1 MPERICAIGR
11 DGDAWSL
18 NVSSRPS
25 RSEAAA
31 ARCARPSSAA
41 SLESCRAR
49 GRDCLRLR
57 ATHPGLD
64 GLAVALGEMVDR
76 GLQPARATASMRVPR
91 TDISARVTL
100 SIRRADFVAI
110 TYSSPWPWIGRPT
123 SFSKLSSPCAVSRK
137 SIPSS
142 AH

>member
-1 MPERICAIGR
+1 MFRPGR
-11 DGDAWSL
+11 LG
-18 NVSSRPS
+18 
-25 RSEAAA
+25 
-31 ARCARPSSAA
+31 ARR
-41 SLESCRAR
+41 RRRDVR
-49 GRDCLRLR
+49 GRVLPRAWRAAERAVVVCLRLR